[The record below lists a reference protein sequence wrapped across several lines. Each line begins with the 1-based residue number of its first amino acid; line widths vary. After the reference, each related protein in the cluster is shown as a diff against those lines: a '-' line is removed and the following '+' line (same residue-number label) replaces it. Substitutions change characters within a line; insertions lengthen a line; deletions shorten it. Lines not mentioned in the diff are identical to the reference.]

1 MLDIWSVDLARHRQ
15 RLLGMKHLLAE
26 AELRRTSQFSRP
38 VDAERYLSSHVAV
51 RMILARYG
59 AASGA
64 FERSAMGK
72 PTLPG
77 GPHFSLSRTDGAA
90 LVAVSDKDVGIDIE
104 RVRPV
109 QLSEPAVLELAAAA
123 DVTPLAAWTQLEA
136 WAKWRG
142 IGVAATI
149 EWLGRCGPWRWRAS
163 ESERLSP
170 VTLPDRVFVASI
182 CSDVCVA
189 PMTPLVLEP
198 WVCRESS

>member
-1 MLDIWSVDLARHRQ
+1 MLEIWSIDLARHRQ
-15 RLLGMKHLLAE
+15 WLLGMRHLLAD
-26 AELRRTSQFSRP
+26 AELRRASRYRRA
-38 VDAERYLSSHVAV
+38 VDAERYLSSHAAV
-51 RMILARYG
+51 RMILAHYG

-64 FERSAMGK
+64 FERSATGK

-90 LVAVSDKDVGIDIE
+90 LVAVSDKDVGVDIE

-123 DVTPLAAWTQLEA
+123 GVTPLAAWTLLEA

-149 EWLGRCGPWRWRAS
+149 ARLGRCGTFRWWAT
-163 ESERLSP
+163 ESEPLSA

-182 CSDVCVA
+182 CSDVCAA
-189 PMTPLVLEP
+189 PMMPLVLEP
-198 WVCRESS
+198 